1 VSKKA
6 RQRRA
11 ASSVKPASTPAE
23 ASLGALVDDK
33 FCDLWGALAAGDL
46 LAAELET
53 ATLMAVPLLA
63 GGLDTFEC
71 ENFVASVVVDL
82 ASDRPNPDGAA
93 FLRLLISLGS
103 PVVKRAAIQALATLT
118 DDGIYPP
125 EWAAPIG
132 KAVPGEAWRAYDVF
146 GDFEVIVV
154 TFGYG
159 DTEHAILVQVDLTGL
174 PVTLML
180 AVAQDAAGLIKAIQV
195 EDGPFDRVEQIHL
208 AQARR
213 HIEAPLARCDEDL
226 DPELS
231 VHTIAYLPVARSRA
245 RRLPADAPPAR
256 TFTAADRAAAV
267 DDFMSSP
274 QAAQAGGTA
283 EAAGAAGS
291 VRFWAEILTGYSSR
305 VSGES
310 PTQVG
315 PHRLSVIF
323 LAHVPTTFTVSAAQR
338 DQLEPAVTAWIRWAA
353 ARQGLDETA
362 TAYILER
369 LPEVLADFDAAYDD
383 PEYRALRGYRT
394 DLAASDDDLSQ
405 LAGDLARR
413 GFAVPFP
420 NERANDET
428 AFLDAGDPANRGV
441 LVTEEF
447 GCCTPPDGMTSEQF
461 VAAVQ
466 RVIEELW
473 HDDPPA
479 CWQTAQR
486 MLADGSSRHEVM
498 HTLATQGS
506 EA

>member
-11 ASSVKPASTPAE
+11 ASSVKPASAPAE
-23 ASLGALVDDK
+23 TSISALVDDK
-33 FCDLWGALAAGDL
+33 FCELWGALAAGDL
-46 LAAELET
+46 LSAELET

-71 ENFVASVVVDL
+71 EKFVASVIVDL

-93 FLRLLISLGS
+93 LLRLLISLGS
-103 PVVKRAAIQALATLT
+103 PLVKRAAIQALATLT

-125 EWAAPIG
+125 EWAAAIG

-154 TFGYG
+154 TFSYG

-174 PVTLML
+174 PVVLML
-180 AVAQDAAGLIKAIQV
+180 AVAQDAAGLIKTLHA
-195 EDGPFDRVEQIHL
+195 EDGPFDRIEQIHL

-213 HIEAPLARCDEDL
+213 HIEAPLARCDQDL

-245 RRLPADAPPAR
+245 RRLPADAPPGRA
-256 TFTAADRAAAV
+256 FTAADRAAAV

-283 EAAGAAGS
+283 EA
-291 VRFWAEILTGYSSR
+291 VRFWAEILTGYSS
-305 VSGES
+305 VTGES

-315 PHRLSVIF
+315 PQRLSVIF

-338 DQLEPAVTAWIRWAA
+338 EQLEPAVTAWIPWAA

-362 TAYILER
+362 TAHILEG

-383 PEYRALRGYRT
+383 PEYHALRGYRT
-394 DLAASDDDLSQ
+394 DLAASDADLSQ

-420 NERANDET
+420 DERANDET
-428 AFLDAGDPANRGV
+428 ALLDASDPANRSV
-441 LVTEEF
+441 LATEEF

-479 CWQTAQR
+479 SWQAAQR
-486 MLADGSSRHEVM
+486 MLADGSSRHEVL
-498 HTLATQGS
+498 HTLATQRS
-506 EA
+506 AV